1 MRSLKVAKVQQ
12 YKVDPFNMKTLLV
25 TGSDGFIG
33 KNLCIHL
40 EQQKDVEVLRFSRNN
55 KISELKDFID
65 KSDFIFH
72 IAGINRPK
80 VDSEFDIG
88 NRKLTED
95 ILSMVEKTKR
105 NIPILFTSSIQADID
120 NAYGRSKLAAENAL
134 LEWSK
139 SSGNKVYIY
148 RLPNVFGKWSKPK
161 YNSVV
166 ATYCYN
172 IANGDEIVINNPKT
186 EISLVYIDELLK
198 EFTEAIEEEPEVKQ
212 DGFCHIDSQHKIT
225 LQDLA
230 DKITSFKNSR
240 STLMVPNFELPID
253 RYLYATYTSYLSG
266 DDFGYSLEMKKD
278 DRGWL
283 AEFIKSN
290 QFGQVFISRTKPGI
304 TRGNHWHHTKI
315 EKFLVVDGLAEIEF
329 RDLKSGEYYK
339 YKVNGDKLEV
349 VDIPAGY
356 THSITNIGKGDML
369 TLFWSDEVFNPDS
382 PDTYYKEV

>member
-12 YKVDPFNMKTLLV
+12 YKIDPFNMKTLLV

-55 KISELKDFID
+55 KVSELKDFID

-186 EISLVYIDELLK
+186 EISLL
-198 EFTEAIEEEPEVKQ
+198 AIV
-212 DGFCHIDSQHKIT
+212 
-225 LQDLA
+225 
-230 DKITSFKNSR
+230 
-240 STLMVPNFELPID
+240 
-253 RYLYATYTSYLSG
+253 
-266 DDFGYSLEMKKD
+266 
-278 DRGWL
+278 
-283 AEFIKSN
+283 
-290 QFGQVFISRTKPGI
+290 
-304 TRGNHWHHTKI
+304 
-315 EKFLVVDGLAEIEF
+315 
-329 RDLKSGEYYK
+329 
-339 YKVNGDKLEV
+339 
-349 VDIPAGY
+349 
-356 THSITNIGKGDML
+356 
-369 TLFWSDEVFNPDS
+369 
-382 PDTYYKEV
+382 